1 MSKLP
6 EHKVESARET
16 DIVAV
21 VEKYGVKLEK
31 VGKEFKGLCPFHS
44 EKSPSFT
51 VTPAKNRYHCF
62 GCGQNGTPISFV
74 QDYLGVSFREA
85 VNIINGEN
93 SDTSHTPREKRVIER
108 DVRDIW
114 TPMPIVPDTAGATPD
129 IKYLRAPA
137 DFTPPKGVHS
147 FTGNDGAVLVKH
159 VVDRRWAYRNAA
171 GLLIGYITRIN
182 LAWGGKE
189 VIPQTYCTNS
199 DTGEIAW
206 RWQSF
211 SKPRPM
217 YGLEL
222 LAANPKAQ
230 VLIVEGEKACD
241 AARQLFASLGITP
254 AKLVVVSWP
263 GGSKAIKHVDWSP
276 LAGRSVALWPDAD
289 QKNYPDIHPQAGQMM
304 PFLEQVGTVAMQL
317 IYEAIKNSASAVKMI
332 MPPDGVPDGWD
343 VADELPAGFD
353 LKAHMKAAGRVASD
367 VFTVAPEPEA
377 AQEPVAGAD
386 NDTPPWE
393 GEDTTD
399 YAKPVPAADVEK
411 PKKKK
416 ELKADDMESPEL
428 AKNGYFRVLG
438 YDHDRYYIMQYE
450 KCQIMVYSKSDFS
463 EPGLIDLAPV
473 DWWELHFGESGKIEK
488 KAAMNWIVRTANRRG
503 VYDMSRLRGRGAWID
518 AGRNVFHHGDHLTVD
533 GEPVSI
539 AEFESRY
546 VYEMARPLPD
556 IADTPLT
563 DDEGRD
569 LLDLAAMFRWAKPAS
584 AALLTGWIALAP
596 ICGALRWRSHI
607 WITGGAGCGKAQPH
621 SAGVLTPT
629 GWSTMGELSVG
640 DFVSTPDNHYGRILG
655 VFPQGRKKVYKF
667 TFADGR
673 TTRAT
678 GDHLWKVREKHQWR
692 IRTTDQMIE
701 ILGRGSRA
709 TRSLA
714 IPLCEQMTVRN
725 GGAALILPLHPYVLG
740 LMLGD
745 GSFGGCDGVSG
756 SNLLTC
762 FDPEI
767 VARANVF
774 LQGSEFNFFDT
785 NVEGRF
791 RLGDLSRYGRKTRET
806 IKELRLLGTK
816 SETKFIPRAYLDA
829 SIEDRIELLKGLMDT
844 DGHAGTAGSISYCTT
859 SPELRDGV
867 VELVRSLGGIAAV
880 TEKVTHY
887 TYKEERRQGRLAYN
901 INIRLKDPTIAF
913 GLQRKIDRVSADHQ
927 YADCL
932 YLNVSSIEEDGE
944 EDCSCIMIDHPD
956 RLYVTDEFVV
966 THNTTI
972 LNDFTHHLLNGMDLF
987 AQGNSSEAGIR
998 QRLKGDAIPVLFDES
1013 ESNSERDAMRI
1024 QSVLSLV
1031 RQSSSE
1037 SPAEVLKGTAG
1048 GDAMSF
1054 HIRSMFCLSSIQ
1066 VGVKQQADIDR
1077 MTVLSLM
1084 PRREDTNAA
1093 DTWIRIS
1100 DALHVMNRDEAL
1112 PGKLVCRS
1120 LKLLPITLMNIK
1132 TFSEAAAMRFG
1143 SQREGDQYGT
1153 LLAGA
1158 WSVISSELV
1167 DLDGALGL
1175 IDSYDWSEHREN
1187 NEVDESERAMSAL
1200 MGALIKVSG
1209 VDISVN
1215 ELVRVACGQLVE
1227 GVSVSQPNSAEAVL
1241 QRHGIRTRQSE
1252 GVLILSNTSEQLK
1265 HLMVGTPF
1273 EADLRGVLLRVK
1285 GARRYPKAV
1294 KFSGIPARA
1303 ISLPLDPLLTDDIIN
1318 GDGTTEF

>member
-1 MSKLP
+1 MTKIP
-6 EHKVESARET
+6 EHIVNAARDA
-16 DIVAV
+16 DIVSIL
-21 VEKYGVKLEK
+21 ERYGVNLEK
-31 VGKEFKGLCPFHS
+31 SGSKEFKALCPFHS
-44 EKSPSFT
+44 ESSPSFS
-51 VTPAKNRYHCF
+51 VTPSKNRYHCF

-85 VNIINGEN
+85 VNIINGDNGDN
-93 SDTSHTPREKRVIER
+93 SDTSHAPREKRVIER
-108 DVRDIW
+108 DVREEW

-189 VIPQTYCTNS
+189 VIPQTFCTNGS
-199 DTGEIAW
+199 TGEIAW

-211 SKPRPM
+211 SKPRPI

-230 VLIVEGEKACD
+230 VLTVEGEKACD
-241 AARQLFASLGITP
+241 AARELFAAIGITP
-254 AKLVVVSWP
+254 AKLVVISWP
-263 GGSKAIKHVDWSP
+263 GGSKAIRHVDWSP

-289 QKNYPDIHPQAGQMM
+289 QKNYPDIHPQAGQLM

-317 IYEAIKNSASAVKMI
+317 IYEAIKDTASAVKLI
-332 MPPDGVPDGWD
+332 MPPDGVADGWD
-343 VADELPAGFD
+343 LADELPGDFD
-353 LKAHMKAAGRVASD
+353 LKAHMKSAGKVASE
-367 VFTVAPEPEA
+367 VFIEAP
-377 AQEPVAGAD
+377 AQEVAAESVAGAD
-386 NDTPPWE
+386 DDVPPWE

-399 YAKPVPAADVEK
+399 YSQPAPVAAKPAAAEK
-411 PKKKK
+411 PKKPSA
-416 ELKADDMESPEL
+416 EDMESPEL

-463 EPGLIDLAPV
+463 EPGLIELAPV
-473 DWWELHFGESGKIEK
+473 DWWELHFGDTGKIDK

-503 VYDMSRLRGRGAWID
+503 VYDMSRLRGRGAWVD

-533 GEPVSI
+533 GEYVAI
-539 AEFESRY
+539 AEFDSRY

-556 IADTPLT
+556 IADSALT

-569 LLDLAAMFRWAKPAS
+569 LLDLAFMFRWAKPAS

-596 ICGALRWRSHI
+596 ICGALKWRSHI
-607 WITGGAGCGKAQPH
+607 WITGGAGSGK
-621 SAGVLTPT
+621 S
-629 GWSTMGELSVG
+629 
-640 DFVSTPDNHYGRILG
+640 
-655 VFPQGRKKVYKF
+655 
-667 TFADGR
+667 
-673 TTRAT
+673 
-678 GDHLWKVREKHQWR
+678 
-692 IRTTDQMIE
+692 
-701 ILGRGSRA
+701 
-709 TRSLA
+709 
-714 IPLCEQMTVRN
+714 
-725 GGAALILPLHPYVLG
+725 
-740 LMLGD
+740 
-745 GSFGGCDGVSG
+745 
-756 SNLLTC
+756 
-762 FDPEI
+762 
-767 VARANVF
+767 
-774 LQGSEFNFFDT
+774 
-785 NVEGRF
+785 
-791 RLGDLSRYGRKTRET
+791 
-806 IKELRLLGTK
+806 
-816 SETKFIPRAYLDA
+816 
-829 SIEDRIELLKGLMDT
+829 
-844 DGHAGTAGSISYCTT
+844 
-859 SPELRDGV
+859 
-867 VELVRSLGGIAAV
+867 
-880 TEKVTHY
+880 
-887 TYKEERRQGRLAYN
+887 
-901 INIRLKDPTIAF
+901 
-913 GLQRKIDRVSADHQ
+913 
-927 YADCL
+927 
-932 YLNVSSIEEDGE
+932 
-944 EDCSCIMIDHPD
+944 
-956 RLYVTDEFVV
+956 
-966 THNTTI
+966 TI
-972 LNDFTHHLLNGMDLF
+972 LNDFTHRLLNGMDLF

-1054 HIRSMFCLSSIQ
+1054 HIRSMFCLASIQ

-1100 DALHVMNRDEAL
+1100 DALHVMSRDETL
-1112 PGKLVCRS
+1112 PGRLVCRS
-1120 LKLLPITLMNIK
+1120 LNLLPITLKNIR
-1132 TFSEAAAMRFG
+1132 TFSEAAAIRFG
-1143 SQREGDQYGT
+1143 SQRDGDQYGT

-1167 DLDGALGL
+1167 DLDGALGM

>member
-6 EHKVESARET
+6 KEVIDKARE
-16 DIVAV
+16 DV
-21 VEKYGVKLEK
+21 VGVIERYGVQLQKA
-31 VGKEFKGLCPFHS
+31 GSEFKGLCPFHS

-51 VTPAKNRYHCF
+51 VTPGKGRYHCF
-62 GCGQNGTPISFV
+62 GCGASGDAIQFV
-74 QDYLGVSFREA
+74 QDYLGIQDFREA

-93 SDTSHTPREKRVIER
+93 NETSHTPREKRVIER

-129 IKYLRAPA
+129 IKYLRAPS
-137 DFTPPKGVHS
+137 DFTPPTGVHH

-189 VIPQTYCTNS
+189 AKEVIPQTYCTNS
-199 DTGEIAW
+199 ETGEIAW

-241 AARQLFASLGITP
+241 AARELFAAIGITP

-289 QKNYPDIHPQAGQMM
+289 QKNYPDIHPQAGQLM
-304 PFLEQVGTVAMQL
+304 PFLEQVGTVAMRM
-317 IYEAIKNSASAVKMI
+317 IYEAIKDSASTVKLI
-332 MPPDGVPDGWD
+332 MPPDGVSDGWD
-343 VADELPAGFD
+343 LADELPVGFD
-353 LKAHMKAAGRVASD
+353 LKAHMKVAGRVASD
-367 VFTVAPEPEA
+367 VFTVAPEPDA

-399 YAKPVPAADVEK
+399 YAKPAAAADVEK

-416 ELKADDMESPEL
+416 ELKADDMEAPEL

-463 EPGLIDLAPV
+463 EPGLIELAPV

-503 VYDMSRLRGRGAWID
+503 VYDMSRLRGRGAWVD

-539 AEFESRY
+539 AEFESRF

-569 LLDLAAMFRWAKPAS
+569 LLDLAFMFRWAKPAS

-607 WITGGAGCGKAQPH
+607 WITGGAGSGK
-621 SAGVLTPT
+621 S
-629 GWSTMGELSVG
+629 
-640 DFVSTPDNHYGRILG
+640 
-655 VFPQGRKKVYKF
+655 
-667 TFADGR
+667 
-673 TTRAT
+673 
-678 GDHLWKVREKHQWR
+678 
-692 IRTTDQMIE
+692 
-701 ILGRGSRA
+701 
-709 TRSLA
+709 
-714 IPLCEQMTVRN
+714 
-725 GGAALILPLHPYVLG
+725 
-740 LMLGD
+740 
-745 GSFGGCDGVSG
+745 
-756 SNLLTC
+756 
-762 FDPEI
+762 
-767 VARANVF
+767 
-774 LQGSEFNFFDT
+774 
-785 NVEGRF
+785 
-791 RLGDLSRYGRKTRET
+791 
-806 IKELRLLGTK
+806 
-816 SETKFIPRAYLDA
+816 
-829 SIEDRIELLKGLMDT
+829 
-844 DGHAGTAGSISYCTT
+844 
-859 SPELRDGV
+859 
-867 VELVRSLGGIAAV
+867 
-880 TEKVTHY
+880 
-887 TYKEERRQGRLAYN
+887 
-901 INIRLKDPTIAF
+901 
-913 GLQRKIDRVSADHQ
+913 
-927 YADCL
+927 
-932 YLNVSSIEEDGE
+932 
-944 EDCSCIMIDHPD
+944 
-956 RLYVTDEFVV
+956 
-966 THNTTI
+966 TI
-972 LNDFTHHLLNGMDLF
+972 LNDFTHRLLNGMDLF

-1054 HIRSMFCLSSIQ
+1054 HIRSMFCLASIQ

-1100 DALHVMNRDEAL
+1100 DALHVMSRDEAL
-1112 PGKLVCRS
+1112 PGRLVCRS
-1120 LKLLPITLMNIK
+1120 LKLLPITLKNIK

-1158 WSVISSELV
+1158 WSVMSSEPV

-1200 MGALIKVSG
+1200 MGALIRVSG

-1215 ELVRVACGQLVE
+1215 ELVRVACGQAIE
-1227 GVSVSQPNSAEAVL
+1227 GVTVSQPNSAEAVL
-1241 QRHGIRTRQSE
+1241 QRHGIRTMPAE

-1285 GARRYPKAV
+1285 GAKRYPKAV
-1294 KFSGIPARA
+1294 KFSGIPSRA
-1303 ISLPLDPLLTDDIIN
+1303 ISLPLEPLLTDEIVN
-1318 GDGTTEF
+1318 GDGSTEF

>member
-6 EHKVESARET
+6 KEVIDKAR
-16 DIVAV
+16 DDV
-21 VEKYGVKLEK
+21 VGVIERYGVQLQKA
-31 VGKEFKGLCPFHS
+31 GSEFKGLCPFHS

-51 VTPAKNRYHCF
+51 VTPNKGRYHCF
-62 GCGQNGTPISFV
+62 GCGASGDAIQFV
-74 QDYLGVSFREA
+74 QDYLGIEDFREA
-85 VNIINGEN
+85 VNIINGDS
-93 SDTSHTPREKRVIER
+93 SDTSHTPREKRTIER
-108 DVRDIW
+108 DVRDVW
-114 TPMPIVPDTAGATPD
+114 TPMPVVPDTAGATPD
-129 IKYLRAPA
+129 IKYLRAPS
-137 DFTPPKGVHS
+137 DFIPPKTVRH
-147 FTGNDGAVLVKH
+147 FVGNDGAVMVKH

-189 VIPQTYCTNS
+189 VIPQTYCANA

-211 SKPRPM
+211 SKPRPI

-241 AARQLFASLGITP
+241 AARELFAEIDITP

-263 GGSKAIKHVDWSP
+263 GGSKAIKHVDWSA

-289 QKNYPDIHPQAGQMM
+289 QKNYPDIHPQAGQLM
-304 PFLEQVGTVAMQL
+304 PFLKQVGTVAMQM
-317 IYEAIKNSASAVKMI
+317 IYEAIKDSAATVKLI

-343 VADELPAGFD
+343 LADELPAGFY
-353 LKAHMKAAGRVASD
+353 LKAHMRTAGRLASD
-367 VFTVAPEPEA
+367 VFTEAPEPEA
-377 AQEPVAGAD
+377 ASEPVAGAD
-386 NDTPPWE
+386 NDVPPWE

-399 YAKPVPAADVEK
+399 YSQPAPVAEK
-411 PKKKK
+411 PKSPT
-416 ELKADDMESPEL
+416 ADDLESPEL

-438 YDHDRYYIMQYE
+438 YDHDRYFIMQYE

-463 EPGLIDLAPV
+463 EPGLIELAPV
-473 DWWELHFGESGKIEK
+473 DWWETHFGETGKIEK

-503 VYDMSRLRGRGAWID
+503 VYDMSRLRGRGAWVD
-518 AGRNVFHHGDHLTVD
+518 AGRNVFHHGDRLTVD

-539 AEFESRY
+539 AEFDSRY

-563 DDEGRD
+563 DEEGRD
-569 LLDLAAMFRWAKPAS
+569 LLDLAFMFRWAKPAS

-596 ICGALRWRSHI
+596 ICGALRWRSHV
-607 WITGGAGCGKAQPH
+607 WITGGAGSGK
-621 SAGVLTPT
+621 
-629 GWSTMGELSVG
+629 STLLNH
-640 DFVSTPDNHYGRILG
+640 FV
-655 VFPQGRKKVYKF
+655 
-667 TFADGR
+667 
-673 TTRAT
+673 
-678 GDHLWKVREKHQWR
+678 
-692 IRTTDQMIE
+692 
-701 ILGRGSRA
+701 
-709 TRSLA
+709 
-714 IPLCEQMTVRN
+714 
-725 GGAALILPLHPYVLG
+725 
-740 LMLGD
+740 
-745 GSFGGCDGVSG
+745 
-756 SNLLTC
+756 
-762 FDPEI
+762 
-767 VARANVF
+767 
-774 LQGSEFNFFDT
+774 
-785 NVEGRF
+785 
-791 RLGDLSRYGRKTRET
+791 
-806 IKELRLLGTK
+806 
-816 SETKFIPRAYLDA
+816 
-829 SIEDRIELLKGLMDT
+829 
-844 DGHAGTAGSISYCTT
+844 
-859 SPELRDGV
+859 
-867 VELVRSLGGIAAV
+867 
-880 TEKVTHY
+880 
-887 TYKEERRQGRLAYN
+887 
-901 INIRLKDPTIAF
+901 
-913 GLQRKIDRVSADHQ
+913 
-927 YADCL
+927 
-932 YLNVSSIEEDGE
+932 
-944 EDCSCIMIDHPD
+944 
-956 RLYVTDEFVV
+956 
-966 THNTTI
+966 
-972 LNDFTHHLLNGMDLF
+972 HHLLNGMDLY

-1013 ESNSERDAMRI
+1013 ESNTERDAMRI

-1054 HIRSMFCLSSIQ
+1054 HIRSMFCLASIQ

-1100 DALHVMNRDEAL
+1100 DALHVMSRDEGL
-1112 PGKLVCRS
+1112 PGRLVCRS
-1120 LKLLPITLMNIK
+1120 LKLLPITLKNIK

-1158 WSVISSELV
+1158 WSVMSSETV

-1200 MGALIKVSG
+1200 MGALIRVSG

-1215 ELVRVACGQLVE
+1215 ELVRVACGQTIE
-1227 GVSVSQPNSAEAVL
+1227 GVTITQPNSAEAVL
-1241 QRHGIRTRQSE
+1241 QRHGIRTMQAE

-1285 GARRYPKAV
+1285 GAKRYPKAV
-1294 KFSGIPARA
+1294 KFSGIPSRA
-1303 ISLPLDPLLTDDIIN
+1303 ISLPLEPLLTDEIVN
-1318 GDGTTEF
+1318 SDGSTEF